1 MLRLLFTCVAL
12 LLVGSSVRAEDTAA
26 RPPLSLRYT
35 AALSETAAN
44 GASQTVRDFEIRC
57 LVLPQSSG
65 FPVVLYLMDQ
75 SSEEQPWEA
84 QFGRTEF
91 DAEGQPSPGLAVQ
104 RHTHDGQH
112 HWISLRFGVF
122 PGFAKLA
129 LDADWTEGNLNYRV
143 IGEPVVKAQ
152 PCWQL
157 EINAPQGR
165 RTSLTVQKSNGTISS
180 AQHRF
185 FVGMGEQ
192 WNLNLKLEELDA
204 AEASLVETWT
214 KATGPLLKL
223 KSQRQPKSGHDAT
236 SEVVTQAPPS
246 NEALDEIDKATAD
259 TPFAALAGV
268 IRKDVTAGQ
277 QREQAITDLA
287 TKFVGRAAPAITVT
301 PLDGGAPISLT
312 KPAQVTVLH
321 FWEYQEKPLA
331 EPYGQIG
338 YLDFLAQ
345 KRKDQVQVIGII
357 SDKQVQDAKTAP
369 AALRSA
375 RKLRE
380 FMNIGYPLGHDT
392 KGALAALGDPRKF
405 DVNLPLWVVIGTD
418 GTILHYHVGFYEVDS
433 NRGLEEL
440 DAAIE
445 KALQKK

>member
-1 MLRLLFTCVAL
+1 MLRLLCAAVAV
-12 LLVGSSVRAEDTAA
+12 LLVGSSVRADDAPESPSLA
-26 RPPLSLRYT
+26 LRYT
-35 AALSETAAN
+35 ATLNETAAN
-44 GASQTVRDFEIRC
+44 GNSQPVRDFEIRC
-57 LVLPQSSG
+57 LVLPQTSG

-75 SSEEQPWEA
+75 SSEEQPWDA

-91 DAEGQPSPGLAVQ
+91 DAEGQPSPGLPEQ
-104 RHTHDGQH
+104 RHTHDGQQ
-112 HWISLRFGVF
+112 HWIGLRFGVF

-129 LDADWTEGNLNYRV
+129 LDTDWTEGNLSYRV
-143 IGEPVVKAQ
+143 IGETVVKTQ

-192 WNLNLKLEELDA
+192 WNLNLKLDEVA
-204 AEASLVETWT
+204 PAEAALVESWT
-214 KATGPLLKL
+214 QATGPLLKL
-223 KSQRQPKSGHDAT
+223 KGQMRSKSVHEAT
-236 SEVVTQAPPS
+236 SAAATQAPPS
-246 NEALDEIDKATAD
+246 NETLDEIDKATAN

-277 QREQAITDLA
+277 QREQAIAELA
-287 TKFVGRAAPAITVT
+287 TKFVGRPAPPIVVT
-301 PLDGGAPISLT
+301 PLDGGDTISLA
-312 KPAQVTVLH
+312 KPAQITVLH

-345 KRKDQVQVIGII
+345 KRKDHVQVIGII
-357 SDKQVQDAKTAP
+357 SDKQLSVAKTAP
-369 AALRSA
+369 AGLRSA

-380 FMNIGYPLGHDT
+380 FMNIGYPLGFDT

-418 GTILHYHVGFYEVDS
+418 GTILHYHIGFYEVDS

-440 DAAIE
+440 DAVIE
-445 KALQKK
+445 KALKMK

>member
-1 MLRLLFTCVAL
+1 MLRLLCASVAL
-12 LLVGSSVRAEDTAA
+12 LLVGSSLRADDTAGGE
-26 RPPLSLRYT
+26 PLSLRYT
-35 AALSETAAN
+35 AELNETAAN
-44 GASQTVRDFEIRC
+44 GSVQPVRDFEIRC

-65 FPVVLYLMDQ
+65 SPGVLYLMDQ
-75 SSEEQPWEA
+75 SSEEQPWDA

-91 DAEGQPSPGLAVQ
+91 DAEGQPAPGLPVQ

-112 HWISLRFGVF
+112 HWIGLRFGVF
-122 PGFAKLA
+122 PGFAKLV
-129 LDADWTEGNLNYRV
+129 LDADWTEGNMNYRV
-143 IGEPVVKAQ
+143 VGEPVVKAQ

-165 RTSLTVQKSNGTISS
+165 RTSLTIQKSNGTITS

-192 WNLNLKLEELDA
+192 WNLNLKLEELIP

-214 KATGPLLKL
+214 KATRPLLQL
-223 KSQRQPKSGHDAT
+223 KNQMQAQSGHDSTGGA
-236 SEVVTQAPPS
+236 VPQVPPS
-246 NEALDEIDKATAD
+246 NETLDEIDKATEG

-268 IRKDVTAGQ
+268 IRKDITAGQ
-277 QREQAITDLA
+277 QREQAVADLA
-287 TKFVGRAAPAITVT
+287 AKFVGRPAPAITVT
-301 PLDGGAPISLT
+301 PLDGGDSISLAN
-312 KPAQVTVLH
+312 PAQITVLH
-321 FWEYQEKPLA
+321 FWEYQDKPLA

-345 KRKDQVQVIGII
+345 KHKDHVQVIGII
-357 SDKQVQDAKTAP
+357 SDKQLQEAKTAP

-380 FMNIGYPLGHDT
+380 FMNIGYPLGHET

-418 GTILHYHVGFYEVDS
+418 GMILHYHIGFYEVDS

-440 DAAIE
+440 DAVIE
-445 KALQKK
+445 KALMKK

>member
-1 MLRLLFTCVAL
+1 MLRLMSVCLAVL
-12 LLVGSSVRAEDTAA
+12 LAGGSVRADD
-26 RPPLSLRYT
+26 RGGGPPLSLRYT
-35 AALSETAAN
+35 ATLNETAPN
-44 GASQTVRDFEIRC
+44 GQAKPVRDFEIRC
-57 LVLPQSSG
+57 LVLPQPSG

-75 SSEEQPWEA
+75 SSDEQPWDA

-91 DAEGQPSPGLAVQ
+91 DAEGQPSPGLPEQ
-104 RHTHDGQH
+104 RHTHDGLH
-112 HWISLRFGVF
+112 HWIGLRFGVF

-143 IGEPVVKAQ
+143 IGEPVVKTQ
-152 PCWQL
+152 SCWQL

-165 RTSLTVQKSNGTISS
+165 RTSLTVQKSDGTISS

-192 WNLNLKLEELDA
+192 WNLNLKLDEIA
-204 AEASLVETWT
+204 PAEVALVESWA

-223 KSQRQPKSGHDAT
+223 KSQRHAQSVHDET
-236 SEVVTQAPPS
+236 SAVVSPTPPS
-246 NEALDEIDKATAD
+246 SETLNEIDKATTG

-277 QREQAITDLA
+277 QREQAIADLA
-287 TKFVGRAAPAITVT
+287 VKFVGRPAPPILVT
-301 PLDGGAPISLT
+301 PLDGGESISLV
-312 KPAQVTVLH
+312 KPKQITVLH

-345 KRKDQVQVIGII
+345 KRKDHVQVIGMI
-357 SDKQVQDAKTAP
+357 SDKQLANAKTAP

-380 FMNIGYPLGHDT
+380 FMNVGYPLGYET

-405 DVNLPLWVVIGTD
+405 DANLPLWVVIGTD
-418 GTILHYHVGFYEVDS
+418 GTILHYHIGFYEVDS

-440 DAAIE
+440 DAVIQ
-445 KALQKK
+445 KALDPK

>member
-1 MLRLLFTCVAL
+1 MLRVLSAFVVL
-12 LLVGSSVRAEDTAA
+12 LLVGSSARADDAA
-26 RPPLSLRYT
+26 GQPLSLRYA
-35 AALSETAAN
+35 AALSETATN
-44 GASQTVRDFEIRC
+44 GESKPVRDFEIRC

-65 FPVVLYLMDQ
+65 YPVVLYLMDQ
-75 SSEEQPWEA
+75 SSEEQPWDA

-91 DAEGQPSPGLAVQ
+91 DALGQPSPGLPVQ

-112 HWISLRFGVF
+112 HWIGLRFGVF
-122 PGFAKLA
+122 PGFDKLV

-143 IGEPVVKAQ
+143 IGEPVVKSQ

-180 AQHRF
+180 AEHRF

-192 WNLNLKLEELDA
+192 WNLNLKLEELA
-204 AEASLVETWT
+204 SAEATLVESWT

-223 KSQRQPKSGHDAT
+223 KSQMQPPAGHDANRET
-236 SEVVTQAPPS
+236 APQTPPS

-277 QREQAITDLA
+277 QREQAIADLA
-287 TKFVGRAAPAITVT
+287 TKFVGRPAPPFIVI
-301 PLDGGAPISLT
+301 PLDGGEPISLA
-312 KPAQVTVLH
+312 KPARITVLH

-345 KRKDQVQVIGII
+345 KRQDHVQVIGII
-357 SDKQVQDAKTAP
+357 SDKQLQDAKTAP

-380 FMNIGYPLGHDT
+380 FMNIGYPLGHET

-440 DAAIE
+440 DGVIE
-445 KALQKK
+445 QALKGK